1 MACSINS
8 ATTTIATTAASTLE
22 LEHIPLTQRLRFLH
36 SGSGYSDTPSLLMPP
51 VDIIVKKEHEDSD
64 LQVTC
69 RKVQTNVR
77 EEEKT
82 SINTSSLSQNP
93 IHCDVPTAAKVED
106 SDIDDGRKT
115 SLQSDFPALKVKQEI
130 SEDIVDDLDH
140 MVLKERL
147 RLLLARK
154 PPGLSTPIS
163 EGGSGGLLE
172 NINKQCVEKL
182 NEEIHSADG
191 KAEMGRDQCNDIP
204 EASKISLPELPA
216 AGLQEHDIL
225 KSGAMVKQLDSHEEQ
240 GVAAIKKDGS
250 SSSTCRISVKVKDEP
265 WDSSEFHNVNEEIMG
280 SISTELSNVKSEWE
294 VQDVNTDDLV
304 EHISLIDRLNFLKSG
319 DDSSLNSSKS
329 YSFFKKS
336 GFSSF
341 TYSSNASESPDT
353 ISIKRLRKRKRTAT
367 DSVQTALEEDAP
379 GLLQVLL
386 NKGVLVDE
394 IKLYGE
400 TENDEDLDES
410 SCEDGFSEL
419 EAVISKIFFQ
429 RQSYIKFPI
438 VRAAK
443 TSRANYCLACLISLV
458 EQSRYLQFRNWPVE
472 WGWCR
477 DLQSFIFV
485 FEKHNRIVLERP
497 EYGYATYFF
506 ELIRS
511 LPVEWQIKRLVIA
524 MKLSN
529 CSRISLIEDKELVVG
544 EHLSEG
550 EAKVLMEYGWTP
562 NTGLGTMLNYR
573 DRVVHDRKNE
583 KESSEWRSKIGKLLM
598 NGFNGGNIVTEN
610 VPKKVEEFIRAR
622 SPDVKLEESDI

>member
-1 MACSINS
+1 MACSVNS
-8 ATTTIATTAASTLE
+8 ATTTVTNSLE
-22 LEHIPLTQRLRFLH
+22 LEHIPLTQRRRFLH
-36 SGSGYSDTPSLLMPP
+36 SGSAYSSTPSLLMPP
-51 VDIIVKKEHEDSD
+51 VDIIVKKEHDEDSD
-64 LQVTC
+64 LQITC
-69 RKVQTNVR
+69 GTVRTNVR

-82 SINTSSLSQNP
+82 NINTSSLPQNP
-93 IHCDVPTAAKVED
+93 THCDVPTAVKIED
-106 SDIDDGRKT
+106 CDVDDGRQT
-115 SLQSDFPALKVKQEI
+115 FLQSDCPAQKVKQEI

-140 MVLKERL
+140 IVLKERL
-147 RLLLARK
+147 RMLLARK
-154 PPGLSTPIS
+154 LPGLSTPVS
-163 EGGSGGLLE
+163 ESDSGGLLE

-191 KAEMGRDQCNDIP
+191 KAEMDRDQCSDLSK
-204 EASKISLPELPA
+204 ASKTSLPELPA
-216 AGLQEHDIL
+216 AGLQEHDIF
-225 KSGAMVKQLDSHEEQ
+225 KSRGMMEQLDSHEEQ
-240 GVAAIKKDGS
+240 GVAAIKNDGS

-265 WDSSEFHNVNEEIMG
+265 WDSSEFHNVNEEVMG
-280 SISTELSNVKSEWE
+280 SISTELPNVKSEWE
-294 VQDVNTDDLV
+294 VQDVYTDDLV
-304 EHISLIDRLNFLKSG
+304 EHISLNDRLNFLKSR
-319 DDSSLNSSKS
+319 DDSSLNISKS
-329 YSFFKKS
+329 YSSFKKS

-341 TYSSNASESPDT
+341 SYGSNASESPDPV
-353 ISIKRLRKRKRTAT
+353 SIKRLRKRKRTAT

-379 GLLQVLL
+379 GLFQVLL
-386 NKGVLVDE
+386 NKGVVVDE

-400 TENDEDLDES
+400 TEDDEDLDES

-429 RQSYIKFPI
+429 RQSFIKFPI

-443 TSRANYCLACLISLV
+443 ASRANYCLACLISLV

-485 FEKHNRIVLERP
+485 FERHNRIVLERP

-506 ELIRS
+506 ELIHS

-529 CSRISLIEDKELVVG
+529 CSRISLIEDKELLVG

-583 KESSEWRSKIGKLLM
+583 KQSSEWRSKIGKLLM
-598 NGFNGGNIVTEN
+598 KGFNGGTIVTEN
-610 VPKKVEEFIRAR
+610 VPKKVEEFIHAR
-622 SPDVKLEESDI
+622 SPEVKLEESDI